1 MMEQVLVLI
10 TVESS
15 MEKQVLD
22 SITKIRNIIESHFL
36 YGPYDIYAKAEARTT
51 EELEHLIMDD
61 LRKIK
66 GITSTTTCFFADAR

>member
-15 MEKQVLD
+15 REREVLD
-22 SITKIRNIIESHFL
+22 SLAKIRNVIESHFL

-51 EELEHLIMDD
+51 EELEHLVMDD
-61 LRKIK
+61 LRTIK
-66 GITSTTTCFFADAR
+66 GITSTTTCFFAD